1 MKNKRLFVICAVLMV
16 ILGASDALRGI
27 FSPLFL
33 SSFGFSVSQVG
44 IIVSASYLG
53 NLVCLI
59 LGGVILDRLSSKK
72 SFVIF
77 VSVLALSELLLLLGS
92 NYAFILLGF
101 FLTLGI
107 STLLNTTINLVSSE
121 FSATK
126 SLMYLNIL
134 FFLQGIGT
142 TLSQFVLTK
151 FSSSLRAWNMTL
163 IIFASILI
171 PVAFL
176 FSKTEFGGEKKD
188 EGEKEES
195 RSSKKTDITA
205 VVLIIL
211 SLAFYLIAEHG
222 VTNYIMIY
230 GTEYLALSSSSVG
243 NALTLFSLGIMSGR
257 LLFSPLIDKVGGKKM
272 LLISLFTAFLSLC
285 GVFILDFIYFTLLA
299 GLSSSVVYPTLVNYV
314 KKYCPLEVRARM
326 TTRVVSISSIADI
339 LFNFLFGF
347 IVIGCGYRVS
357 VALLP
362 LAAFLSFV
370 FFFLL
375 TRRCDG

>member
-1 MKNKRLFVICAVLMV
+1 MKNRRFFVICAVLMV

-33 SSFGFSVSQVG
+33 SSFGFSVEQVG
-44 IIVSASYLG
+44 IIVSSSYLG

-59 LGGVILDRLSSKK
+59 LGGVILDRLSGRRA
-72 SFVIF
+72 FVIF
-77 VSVLALSELLLLLGS
+77 VSLLALSELLLLLGN
-92 NYAFILLGF
+92 NYALILLGF
-101 FLTLGI
+101 FLTLGL
-107 STLLNTTINLVSSE
+107 STLLNTTINLFSGE
-121 FSATK
+121 FSAAK

-151 FSSSLRAWNMTL
+151 FSSSRGAWNITL

-171 PVAFL
+171 PLAFL
-176 FSKTEFGGEKKD
+176 FSRTSFGEKD
-188 EGEKEES
+188 ESVQEEEGKEEGGS
-195 RSSKKTDITA
+195 DIFSI
-205 VVLIIL
+205 VLVIL

-230 GTEYLALSSSSVG
+230 GTEYLGLSSSSVG
-243 NALTLFSLGIMSGR
+243 LSLTLFSLGIMSGR
-257 LLFSPLIDKVGGKKM
+257 LLFSPLIDRVGPGRM
-272 LLISLFTAFLSLC
+272 LLISLFTSSLALI
-285 GVFILDFIYFTLLA
+285 GVFIFDFIYLTLLS
-299 GLSSSVVYPTLVNYV
+299 GLASSVVYPTLVNYV
-314 KKYCPLEVRARM
+314 KKFCPRSVRARM

-347 IVIGCGYRVS
+347 IVTGCGYRIGVM
-357 VALLP
+357 LLP
-362 LAAFLSFV
+362 LFSLLSFV